1 MSNFDLICKSW
12 LKAKELGITGLT
24 LLTSFD
30 YDADEYNTEFVLI
43 DSVLLYLS
51 RDIPR
56 NHRVL
61 QALLYAIWN
70 KLLPHDSGYILELTD
85 YYAKISKSGKWFL
98 TFDDSSMTW
107 GGQCKAGLLY
117 DIHSAKPRKNG
128 NQDPF
133 DVVAALEHFEK
144 CESNNWADF
153 GFC

>member
-61 QALLYAIWN
+61 L
-70 KLLPHDSGYILELTD
+70 SILRSVKVIT
-85 YYAKISKSGKWFL
+85 
-98 TFDDSSMTW
+98 
-107 GGQCKAGLLY
+107 GQTLV
-117 DIHSAKPRKNG
+117 SAKE
-128 NQDPF
+128 Q
-133 DVVAALEHFEK
+133 
-144 CESNNWADF
+144 
-153 GFC
+153 